1 MNMETMLYD
10 EIETEFEKL
19 RVMTPGSE
27 EHKAIVNELV
37 LLMDRAIKMEQ
48 VNNDCLDKTET
59 RENELKLRE
68 EQFEKEQ
75 AMKQEQFES
84 EQAMKKQQLEDEK
97 HDRLVKNI
105 ISVAGIALPLIVTIW
120 GTKVSLKFE
129 EEGTFTTIMGRGFI
143 NKLLPKK

>member
-1 MNMETMLYD
+1 MNIETLLYD

-19 RVMTPGSE
+19 RDVEPGSD
-27 EHKAIVNELV
+27 EHKAIVDELV
-37 LLMDRAIKMEQ
+37 KLMDRAIEMEK
-48 VNNDCLDKTET
+48 VNNDCADKTEV
-59 RENELKLRE
+59 REND
-68 EQFEKEQ
+68 Q
-75 AMKQEQFES
+75 AL
-84 EQAMKKQQLEDEK
+84 KKQQIEDEK
-97 HDRLVKNI
+97 RDRLIKNI